1 MQSPYWGLPCC
12 LRCLLTPPGPIPL
25 SRRNRSIQCT
35 AEPLATIVSAAAHA
49 RPTPTMHAA
58 VHMRTHSNALHS
70 FPPNASQRALSRSP
84 TPSRG
89 PPRRSPTNDTGRC
102 SVSSQPLDDCSGW
115 FSSSDQQG
123 ELSPAD
129 EWIQKATTEQS
140 GGAGAG
146 GGQVDVLTHFTTLDQ
161 SLKCTVSS
169 ISSLPSSRGYLQG
182 RGRARES
189 GDWAQRQL
197 LRATALWSKVHR
209 KVRTGRSPGAAIVL

>member
-1 MQSPYWGLPCC
+1 
-12 LRCLLTPPGPIPL
+12 
-25 SRRNRSIQCT
+25 
-35 AEPLATIVSAAAHA
+35 
-49 RPTPTMHAA
+49 MHAA

-70 FPPNASQRALSRSP
+70 CPPNASQRALSRSP

-115 FSSSDQQG
+115 FSSSNQQG

-146 GGQVDVLTHFTTLDQ
+146 GGQVDMLTHFTTLDQ
-161 SLKCTVSS
+161 SERCTVRCITLSPPARGHLQSQESTRVKDASAAVQRNRIVEQSS
-169 ISSLPSSRGYLQG
+169 PQG
-182 RGRARES
+182 AHRP
-189 GDWAQRQL
+189 L
-197 LRATALWSKVHR
+197 TWSCHR
-209 KVRTGRSPGAAIVL
+209 SVAGVPT

>member
-1 MQSPYWGLPCC
+1 
-12 LRCLLTPPGPIPL
+12 
-25 SRRNRSIQCT
+25 
-35 AEPLATIVSAAAHA
+35 
-49 RPTPTMHAA
+49 MHAA

-70 FPPNASQRALSRSP
+70 CPPNASQRALSRSP

-89 PPRRSPTNDTGRC
+89 PPRRSPNNDTGRC

-115 FSSSDQQG
+115 FSSSNKQG

-161 SLKCTVSS
+161 SERCTVRCITLS
-169 ISSLPSSRGYLQG
+169 PPARGHLQSQ
-182 RGRARES
+182 ES
-189 GDWAQRQL
+189 TRVKGLDASAAAQLDRIVEQG
-197 LRATALWSKVHR
+197 APQGVHR
-209 KVRTGRSPGAAIVL
+209 LLTWSCHRSVEPPGKLSRYLSAP

>member
-1 MQSPYWGLPCC
+1 
-12 LRCLLTPPGPIPL
+12 
-25 SRRNRSIQCT
+25 
-35 AEPLATIVSAAAHA
+35 
-49 RPTPTMHAA
+49 MHAA

-70 FPPNASQRALSRSP
+70 CPPNASQRALSRSP

-115 FSSSDQQG
+115 FSSSNQQG

-146 GGQVDVLTHFTTLDQ
+146 AGQADVLTHSTTLDQ
-161 SLKCTVSS
+161 SERCTVRCITLSS
-169 ISSLPSSRGYLQG
+169 PARGHLQSQENTRVKGLDASAAAQLNRIVEQSAPVGGSSGGLGTHISLFSNGG
-182 RGRARES
+182 
-189 GDWAQRQL
+189 QL
-197 LRATALWSKVHR
+197 RDPLRV
-209 KVRTGRSPGAAIVL
+209 VRTPIPNISAVYSCTTVTC